1 MKSWSRLLLMG
12 NPALSERL
20 VQQITATYG
29 GEINAVAG
37 ASYLSMRAQS
47 SYRSAHRRHSQSVCG
62 SERCI
67 DA

>member
-1 MKSWSRLLLMG
+1 MG
-12 NPALSERL
+12 NAALSERL

-47 SYRSAHRRHSQSVCG
+47 CYRAAHRGHSQPVCG
-62 SERCI
+62 GERCI
-67 DA
+67 DV